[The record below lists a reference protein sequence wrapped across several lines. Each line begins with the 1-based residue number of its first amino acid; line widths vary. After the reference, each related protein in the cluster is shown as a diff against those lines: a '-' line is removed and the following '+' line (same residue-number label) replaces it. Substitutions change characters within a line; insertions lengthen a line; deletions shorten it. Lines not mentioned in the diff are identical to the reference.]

1 MELLAKPDKKPDAIS
16 SQSKD
21 KWNEREGREDG
32 NSLADHPEIMPATE
46 ENAREVQVPLG
57 EVTDASA
64 APEDRSKEILDFLV

>member
-1 MELLAKPDKKPDAIS
+1 
-16 SQSKD
+16 
-21 KWNEREGREDG
+21 
-32 NSLADHPEIMPATE
+32 MPATE